1 MSIPNYSLFYC
12 CNDLI
17 FFFKSLSDLYL
28 INSRLLRDFFIK
40 SNIIASSHPWFQA
53 DKRCVFYRPDSIAW
67 ESFRLNSH
75 IRSSVFMTDPRL
87 FNLRIIKNQ
96 RIVFKQFFCQRIC
109 LFIQF
114 HLMQFLRIRS
124 HFFHIDQTILQFIF
138 SRELQNIICLSFL
151 VLCKTEGRMRSDCEI
166 NCLIRRIL
174 YFPFYMEYDFFPVC
188 K

>member
-53 DKRCVFYRPDSIAW
+53 DKRCVFYGPDSIAW

-75 IRSSVFMTDPRL
+75 IRSSVFMTDPCF
-87 FNLRIIKNQ
+87 FNLRIIKESTHHFQKSSSVNGYVSSFSFISCSSSGSGAISFILIKQ
-96 RIVFKQFFCQRIC
+96 YFNSSFPGNFRI
-109 LFIQF
+109 
-114 HLMQFLRIRS
+114 
-124 HFFHIDQTILQFIF
+124 
-138 SRELQNIICLSFL
+138 
-151 VLCKTEGRMRSDCEI
+151 
-166 NCLIRRIL
+166 
-174 YFPFYMEYDFFPVC
+174 
-188 K
+188 

>member
-17 FFFKSLSDLYL
+17 FFFKSLPALYL

-87 FNLRIIKNQ
+87 FNLRIIKISASFSNNSSVSGYVSSFSFISCSSSGSGAISFILIKQ
-96 RIVFKQFFCQRIC
+96 YFNSSFPGNFRI
-109 LFIQF
+109 
-114 HLMQFLRIRS
+114 
-124 HFFHIDQTILQFIF
+124 
-138 SRELQNIICLSFL
+138 
-151 VLCKTEGRMRSDCEI
+151 
-166 NCLIRRIL
+166 
-174 YFPFYMEYDFFPVC
+174 
-188 K
+188 

>member
-53 DKRCVFYRPDSIAW
+53 DKRCVFYGPDSIAW

-75 IRSSVFMTDPRL
+75 IRSSVFMTDPCF
-87 FNLRIIKNQ
+87 FNLRIIKDQ
-96 RIVFKQFFCQRIC
+96 RIIFKKFFCQRIC
-109 LFIQF
+109 LFISFISCSSSGSGAISFILIKQYF
-114 HLMQFLRIRS
+114 NSSFPGNFRI
-124 HFFHIDQTILQFIF
+124 
-138 SRELQNIICLSFL
+138 
-151 VLCKTEGRMRSDCEI
+151 
-166 NCLIRRIL
+166 
-174 YFPFYMEYDFFPVC
+174 
-188 K
+188 